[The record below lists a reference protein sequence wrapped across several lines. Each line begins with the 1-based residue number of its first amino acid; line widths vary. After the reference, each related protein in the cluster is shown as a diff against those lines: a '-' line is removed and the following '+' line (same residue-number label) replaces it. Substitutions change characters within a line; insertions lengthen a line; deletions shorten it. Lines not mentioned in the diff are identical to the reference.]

1 MDLEDFV
8 VLSANS
14 NLARCQLNRMYVDF
28 ADLNLQVELN
38 LDHMLEV
45 ARKIQN
51 ISREWMIFLH
61 LMKKNEILE
70 IQ

>member
-1 MDLEDFV
+1 MALMDLEDFV

-51 ISREWMIFLH
+51 ISRE
-61 LMKKNEILE
+61 
-70 IQ
+70 